1 MKRGNINKSI
11 KSDNSGLSIVEV
23 LVAVAILA
31 IVFVPL
37 LKTFTQAST
46 INSKAQKLQNVT
58 SLAEGV
64 MEDVKG
70 KSIQDLHDL
79 AVEDSRVSFSPL
91 DEDRKLTKGNL
102 KKVPPYVVTYENIT
116 ATQGITYDA
125 VVTISTDKYGN
136 TVRSDARKYNKEH
149 GTDDI
154 GDVSDA
160 NIRELPQ
167 INKVDSNRNAVLSWE
182 INKYDN
188 KALEKLVAE
197 NLAAKN
203 SVSDSDIATL
213 KNSYKTTYKTTAE
226 KYINIEI
233 KDDRET
239 SSTKVSCEVEYKTGD
254 ATGKSLKYL
263 VYTGYFVEPL
273 ASEPAGPNIYLFY
286 TLSENVKE
294 GASNIADPIKKEHIK
309 IEDKTTGKRHNIY
322 FIMQDGVNTLGT
334 LNGSKVSLEVSG
346 SGYESSISYNETS
359 IITDASSLLS
369 GASTADESDDVY
381 FFSNLKDKN
390 GNNGELFNSKSKDRI
405 YYVTVEIK
413 EHGKTEV
420 LGTYT
425 STMQTGEEAE

>member
-1 MKRGNINKSI
+1 MERSSDNKSI
-11 KSDNSGLSIVEV
+11 INDNSGLSIVEV

-46 INSKAQKLQNVT
+46 INGRAQKLQNVT

-70 KSIQDLHDL
+70 KSIQELHDL
-79 AVEDSRVSFSPL
+79 AVDDPKVSFLPL
-91 DEDRKLTKGNL
+91 DEDGTLTKGNL
-102 KKVPPYVVTYENIT
+102 KNVPPYTVTYENVT

-125 VVTISTDKYGN
+125 VVTISTDNYKS
-136 TVRSDARKYNKEH
+136 TDRSDARKANKLSH
-149 GTDDI
+149 NDDI

-188 KALEKLVAE
+188 KALE
-197 NLAAKN
+197 NLAAEN

-213 KNSYKTTYKTTAE
+213 KNSYKTTAE

-233 KDDRET
+233 KDDIET
-239 SSTKVSCEVEYKTGD
+239 SSTKVSCEVEYKTGN
-254 ATGKSLKYL
+254 AAEKSLKYL
-263 VYTGYFVEPL
+263 VYTGYFPEPGIG
-273 ASEPAGPNIYLFY
+273 EPSGPDIYLFY
-286 TLSENVKE
+286 TLSEKVKD

-309 IEDKTTGKRHNIY
+309 IEDKTTGKRHNVY
-322 FIMQDGVNTLGT
+322 FIMQDGVNELKTT
-334 LNGSKVSLEVSG
+334 NGSKVSLEVSG

>member
-1 MKRGNINKSI
+1 MERSSDNKSI
-11 KSDNSGLSIVEV
+11 INDNSGLSIVEV

-46 INSKAQKLQNVT
+46 INARAQKLQNVT

-70 KSIQDLHDL
+70 KSIQELHDL
-79 AVEDSRVSFSPL
+79 AVERADVSFLPL
-91 DEDRKLTKGNL
+91 DEDGTLTKGNL
-102 KKVPPYVVTYENIT
+102 NNVPPYTVTYENVT

-125 VVTISTDKYGN
+125 VVTISTDNYKS
-136 TVRSDARKYNKEH
+136 TDRSDARKANKLSH
-149 GTDDI
+149 NDDI

-167 INKVDSNRNAVLSWE
+167 INKVDSNKNAVLSWE
-182 INKYDN
+182 LNKYDN
-188 KALEKLVAE
+188 KAIE
-197 NLAAKN
+197 NLAAEN
-203 SVSDSDIATL
+203 SVTDSDIATL
-213 KNSYKTTYKTTAE
+213 KESYKKTAE

-233 KDDRET
+233 KEDTDT
-239 SSTKVSCEVEYKTGD
+239 SSTKVSCEVEYKTGNVKD
-254 ATGKSLKYL
+254 EEESDKSLKYL

-286 TLSENVKE
+286 TLSENVKD
-294 GASNIADPIKKEHIK
+294 GASNIADPIKKENIK
-309 IEDKTTGKRHNIY
+309 IEDKTTGKRHNVY
-322 FIMQDGVNTLGT
+322 FIVQDGINKLSTY
-334 LNGSKVSLEVSG
+334 NGSEVTINVSG
-346 SGYESSISYNETS
+346 SGYSETISYNKTS
-359 IITDASSLLS
+359 IIPDAITLLA
-369 GASTADESDDVY
+369 GASTPDDESDDVY

-390 GNNGELFNSKSKDRI
+390 GNSGELFNSKSKDRI

-413 EHGKTEV
+413 EHGKPEV

-425 STMQTGEEAE
+425 STMQTGAEAE

>member
-1 MKRGNINKSI
+1 MERSSDNKSI
-11 KSDNSGLSIVEV
+11 INDNSGLSIVEV

-46 INSKAQKLQNVT
+46 INARAQKLQNVT

-70 KSIQDLHDL
+70 KSIQELHDL
-79 AVEDSRVSFSPL
+79 AVERADVSFLPL
-91 DEDRKLTKGNL
+91 DKDGTLTKGNL
-102 KKVPPYVVTYENIT
+102 NNVPPYTVTYENVT

-125 VVTISTDKYGN
+125 VVTIATDNYKSTARSTERKDNKKDGN
-136 TVRSDARKYNKEH
+136 E
-149 GTDDI
+149 DI

-188 KALEKLVAE
+188 KALENLVAE
-197 NLAAKN
+197 N

-213 KNSYKTTYKTTAE
+213 KNSYKTTAE

-233 KDDRET
+233 KDDIET

-263 VYTGYFVEPL
+263 VYTGYFVEPVD
-273 ASEPAGPNIYLFY
+273 SGVSGPDIYLFY
-286 TLSENVKE
+286 TLTENVKD
-294 GASNIADPIKKEHIK
+294 GASNIADPIKKENIK
-309 IEDKTTGKRHNIY
+309 IEDKTTGKRHNVY
-322 FIMQDGVNTLGT
+322 FIMQDGVDKLSTT
-334 LNGSKVSLEVSG
+334 NGSEVTLDISG
-346 SGYESSISYNETS
+346 SGYSESIYYDKTS
-359 IITDASSLLS
+359 IFTDAITYLA
-369 GASTADESDDVY
+369 GGSTPDDESDDVY

-390 GNNGELFNSKSKDRI
+390 GNSGELFNSKSKDRI

-413 EHGKTEV
+413 EHGKPEV

-425 STMQTGEEAE
+425 STMQTGAEAE

>member
-1 MKRGNINKSI
+1 MERSSDNKSI
-11 KSDNSGLSIVEV
+11 INDNSGLSIVEV

-46 INSKAQKLQNVT
+46 INGRAQKLQNVT

-70 KSIQDLHDL
+70 KSIQELHDL
-79 AVEDSRVSFSPL
+79 AVERAEVSFLPL
-91 DEDRKLTKGNL
+91 DKDGTLTKGNL
-102 KKVPPYVVTYENIT
+102 KNVPPYTVTYENVT

-125 VVTISTDKYGN
+125 VVTIATENYKNKDKD
-136 TVRSDARKYNKEH
+136 V
-149 GTDDI
+149 DDI

-167 INKVDSNRNAVLSWE
+167 INKVDSNKNAVLSWE
-182 INKYDN
+182 LNKYDN
-188 KALEKLVAE
+188 KALE
-197 NLAAKN
+197 NLAAEN
-203 SVSDSDIATL
+203 SVSGSDIATL
-213 KNSYKTTYKTTAE
+213 KESYKKTAE

-233 KDDRET
+233 KGDTDT
-239 SSTKVSCEVEYKTGD
+239 SSTKVSCEVEYKTGNVKD
-254 ATGKSLKYL
+254 EEESDKSLKYL

-286 TLSENVKE
+286 TLSENVKD
-294 GASNIADPIKKEHIK
+294 GASNIADPIKKENIK
-309 IEDKTTGKRHNIY
+309 IEDKTTGKRHNVY
-322 FIMQDGVNTLGT
+322 FIMQDGVDKLSTT
-334 LNGSKVSLEVSG
+334 NGSEVTLDISG
-346 SGYESSISYNETS
+346 SGYSESIYYDKTS
-359 IITDASSLLS
+359 IFTDAITYLA
-369 GASTADESDDVY
+369 GASTPDDESDDVY

-390 GNNGELFNSKSKDRI
+390 GNSGELFNSKSKDRI

-413 EHGKTEV
+413 EHGKPEV

-425 STMQTGEEAE
+425 STMQTGAEAE

>member
-1 MKRGNINKSI
+1 MERSSDNKSI
-11 KSDNSGLSIVEV
+11 INDNSGLSIVEV

-46 INSKAQKLQNVT
+46 INARAQKLQNVT

-70 KSIQDLHDL
+70 KSIQELHDL
-79 AVEDSRVSFSPL
+79 AVERADVSFLPL
-91 DEDRKLTKGNL
+91 DKDGTLKKGNL
-102 KKVPPYVVTYENIT
+102 NNVPPYTVTYENVT

-125 VVTISTDKYGN
+125 VVTIATENYK
-136 TVRSDARKYNKEH
+136 NKTK
-149 GTDDI
+149 GADDI

-182 INKYDN
+182 LNKYDN
-188 KALEKLVAE
+188 KALE
-197 NLAAKN
+197 NLAVENFAPKN
-203 SVSDSDIATL
+203 SVTDPDIATL
-213 KNSYKTTYKTTAE
+213 KESYKDTAE

-233 KDDRET
+233 KEDTDT
-239 SSTKVSCEVEYKTGD
+239 SSTKVSCEVEYKTGKNASD
-254 ATGKSLKYL
+254 KSLKYL

-286 TLSENVKE
+286 TLSENVKD
-294 GASNIADPIKKEHIK
+294 GASNIADPIKKENIK
-309 IEDKTTGKRHNIY
+309 IEDKTTGKKHNVY
-322 FIMQDGVNTLGT
+322 FIMQDGVDKLSTT
-334 LNGSKVSLEVSG
+334 NGSEVTLDISG
-346 SGYESSISYNETS
+346 SGYSESIYYDKTS
-359 IITDASSLLS
+359 IFTDAITYLA
-369 GASTADESDDVY
+369 GASTPDDESDDVY

-390 GNNGELFNSKSKDRI
+390 GNSGELFNSKSKDRI

-413 EHGKTEV
+413 EHGKPEV

-425 STMQTGEEAE
+425 STMQTGAEAE

>member
-1 MKRGNINKSI
+1 MESNCDKKSI
-11 KSDNSGLSIVEV
+11 INDNSGLSIVEV

-37 LKTFTQAST
+37 PKTFTQAST

-70 KSIQDLHDL
+70 KSIQELHDL
-79 AVEDSRVSFSPL
+79 AVEREDVSFLPL
-91 DEDRKLTKGNL
+91 DEDGTLTKGNL
-102 KKVPPYVVTYENIT
+102 NNVPPYTVTYENVT

-125 VVTISTDKYGN
+125 VVTIATENYKSTD
-136 TVRSDARKYNKEH
+136 RSDARKANKLSH
-149 GTDDI
+149 NDDI

-167 INKVDSNRNAVLSWE
+167 INKVDSNKNAVLSWE
-182 INKYDN
+182 LNKYDN
-188 KALEKLVAE
+188 KALE
-197 NLAAKN
+197 NLAAEN
-203 SVSDSDIATL
+203 SVSGSDIATL
-213 KNSYKTTYKTTAE
+213 KDSYKDTAE

-233 KDDRET
+233 KEDTDT
-239 SSTKVSCEVEYKTGD
+239 SSTKVSCEVEYKTGKNASD
-254 ATGKSLKYL
+254 KSLKYL

-286 TLSENVKE
+286 TLSENVKD
-294 GASNIADPIKKEHIK
+294 GASNIADPIKKENIK
-309 IEDKTTGKRHNIY
+309 IEDKTTGKKHNVY
-322 FIMQDGVNTLGT
+322 FIVQDGINELSTI
-334 LNGSKVSLEVSG
+334 NGSEVTINVSG
-346 SGYESSISYNETS
+346 SGYSETISYNKTS
-359 IITDASSLLS
+359 IIPDAITLLA
-369 GASTADESDDVY
+369 GASTPDDESDDVY

-390 GNNGELFNSKSKDRI
+390 GNSGELFTSKSKDRI

-413 EHGKTEV
+413 EHGKPEV

-425 STMQTGEEAE
+425 STMQTGAEAE

>member
-1 MKRGNINKSI
+1 MERSSDNKSI
-11 KSDNSGLSIVEV
+11 INDNSGLSIVEV

-70 KSIQDLHDL
+70 KSIQELHDL
-79 AVEDSRVSFSPL
+79 AIERADVSFLPL
-91 DEDRKLTKGNL
+91 DADGTLTKGNL
-102 KKVPPYVVTYENIT
+102 NNVPPYTVTYENVT

-125 VVTISTDKYGN
+125 VVTISTDNYKS
-136 TVRSDARKYNKEH
+136 TVRSDARKANKLSH
-149 GTDDI
+149 NDDI

-182 INKYDN
+182 LNKYDN
-188 KALEKLVAE
+188 KALE
-197 NLAAKN
+197 NLAAEN
-203 SVSDSDIATL
+203 SVTGSDIATL
-213 KNSYKTTYKTTAE
+213 KDSYKNTAE

-233 KDDRET
+233 NEDSET
-239 SSTKVSCEVEYKTGD
+239 SSTKVSCEVEYKTGKNASD
-254 ATGKSLKYL
+254 KSLKYL

-286 TLSENVKE
+286 TLSENVKD
-294 GASNIADPIKKEHIK
+294 GASNIADPIKKENIK
-309 IEDKTTGKRHNIY
+309 IEDKTTGKRHNVY
-322 FIMQDGVNTLGT
+322 FIMQDGVDKLSTT
-334 LNGSKVSLEVSG
+334 NGSEVTLDISG
-346 SGYESSISYNETS
+346 SGYSESIYYDKTS
-359 IITDASSLLS
+359 IFTDAITYLA
-369 GASTADESDDVY
+369 GASTPDDESDDVY

-390 GNNGELFNSKSKDRI
+390 GNSGELFNSKSKDRI

-413 EHGKTEV
+413 EHGKPEV

-425 STMQTGEEAE
+425 STMQTGAEAE

>member
-1 MKRGNINKSI
+1 MERSSDNKSI
-11 KSDNSGLSIVEV
+11 INDNSGLSIVEV

-46 INSKAQKLQNVT
+46 INARAQKLQNVT

-70 KSIQDLHDL
+70 KSIQELHDL
-79 AVEDSRVSFSPL
+79 AVDDPKVSFLPL
-91 DEDRKLTKGNL
+91 DKDGTLTKGNL
-102 KKVPPYVVTYENIT
+102 NNVPPYTVTYENVT

-125 VVTISTDKYGN
+125 VVTIATENYK
-136 TVRSDARKYNKEH
+136 NKTK
-149 GTDDI
+149 GADDI

-182 INKYDN
+182 LNKYDN
-188 KALEKLVAE
+188 KALE
-197 NLAAKN
+197 NLAVENFAPKN
-203 SVSDSDIATL
+203 SVTDPDIAKL
-213 KNSYKTTYKTTAE
+213 KESYKKTAE

-233 KDDRET
+233 KEDSET
-239 SSTKVSCEVEYKTGD
+239 SCTKVSCEVEYKTGT
-254 ATGKSLKYL
+254 ASGKSLKYL

-286 TLSENVKE
+286 TLSENVKD
-294 GASNIADPIKKEHIK
+294 GASNIADPIKKENIK
-309 IEDKTTGKRHNIY
+309 IEDKTTGKRHNVY
-322 FIMQDGVNTLGT
+322 FIMQDGVDKLSTT
-334 LNGSKVSLEVSG
+334 NGSEVTLDISG
-346 SGYESSISYNETS
+346 SGYSESIYYDKTS
-359 IITDASSLLS
+359 IFTDAITYLA
-369 GASTADESDDVY
+369 GASTPDDESDDVY

-390 GNNGELFNSKSKDRI
+390 GNSGELFNSKSKDRI

-413 EHGKTEV
+413 EHGKPEV

-425 STMQTGEEAE
+425 STMQTGAEAE

>member
-1 MKRGNINKSI
+1 MERSSDNKSI
-11 KSDNSGLSIVEV
+11 INDNSGLSIVEV

-46 INSKAQKLQNVT
+46 INGRAQKLQNVT

-70 KSIQDLHDL
+70 KSIQELHDL
-79 AVEDSRVSFSPL
+79 AVERADVSFLPL
-91 DEDRKLTKGNL
+91 DKDGTLTKGNL
-102 KKVPPYVVTYENIT
+102 NNVPPYTVTYENVT

-125 VVTISTDKYGN
+125 VVTISTDNYKS
-136 TVRSDARKYNKEH
+136 TDRSDARKANKLSH
-149 GTDDI
+149 NDDI

-182 INKYDN
+182 LNKYDN
-188 KALEKLVAE
+188 KALE
-197 NLAAKN
+197 NLAAEN
-203 SVSDSDIATL
+203 SESDSDAADL
-213 KNSYKTTYKTTAE
+213 KNLYKATAE
-226 KYINIEI
+226 KHINIKI
-233 KDDRET
+233 KDDIDT
-239 SSTKVSCEVEYKTGD
+239 SSTKVSCEVEYKTGKNASD
-254 ATGKSLKYL
+254 KSLKYL

-286 TLSENVKE
+286 TLSENVKD
-294 GASNIADPIKKEHIK
+294 GVSNIADPIKKENIK
-309 IEDKTTGKRHNIY
+309 IEDKTTGKRHNVY
-322 FIMQDGVNTLGT
+322 FIMQDGINELSTI
-334 LNGSKVSLEVSG
+334 NGSEVTINVSG
-346 SGYESSISYNETS
+346 SGYSETITYNKTS
-359 IITDASSLLS
+359 IIPDAITLLA
-369 GASTADESDDVY
+369 GASTPDDESDDVY

-390 GNNGELFNSKSKDRI
+390 GNSGELFHSKSKDRI

-413 EHGKTEV
+413 EHGKPEV

-425 STMQTGEEAE
+425 STMQTGAEAE

>member
-1 MKRGNINKSI
+1 MERSSDNKSI
-11 KSDNSGLSIVEV
+11 KNDNSGLSIVEV

-70 KSIQDLHDL
+70 KSIQELHDL
-79 AVEDSRVSFSPL
+79 AVEREDVSFLPL
-91 DEDRKLTKGNL
+91 DKDGTLRKGNL
-102 KKVPPYVVTYENIT
+102 NNVPPYTVTYENVT

-125 VVTISTDKYGN
+125 VVTISTDNYKSTDRRDGRKAGN
-136 TVRSDARKYNKEH
+136 
-149 GTDDI
+149 DI

-167 INKVDSNRNAVLSWE
+167 INKVDSNKNAVLSWE
-182 INKYDN
+182 LNKYDN
-188 KALEKLVAE
+188 KAIE
-197 NLAAKN
+197 NLAAENFAPKN
-203 SVSDSDIATL
+203 SVTDPDIAKL
-213 KNSYKTTYKTTAE
+213 KESYKKTAE

-233 KDDRET
+233 NEDSDT
-239 SSTKVSCEVEYKTGD
+239 SSTKVSCEVEYKTGKNASD
-254 ATGKSLKYL
+254 KSLKYL

-286 TLSENVKE
+286 TLSENVKD
-294 GASNIADPIKKEHIK
+294 GASNIADPIKKENIK
-309 IEDKTTGKRHNIY
+309 IEDKTTGKRHNVY
-322 FIMQDGVNTLGT
+322 FIMQDGVDKLSTT
-334 LNGSKVSLEVSG
+334 NGSEVTLDISG
-346 SGYESSISYNETS
+346 SGYSESIYYDKTS
-359 IITDASSLLS
+359 IFTDAITYLA
-369 GASTADESDDVY
+369 GASTTDDESDDVY

-390 GNNGELFNSKSKDRI
+390 GNSGELFTSKSKDRI

-413 EHGKTEV
+413 EHGKSEV

-425 STMQTGEEAE
+425 STMQTGAEAE

>member
-1 MKRGNINKSI
+1 MERSSDNKSI
-11 KSDNSGLSIVEV
+11 INDNSGLSIVEV

-46 INSKAQKLQNVT
+46 INARAQKLQNVT

-70 KSIQDLHDL
+70 KSIQELHDL
-79 AVEDSRVSFSPL
+79 AVERADVSFLPL
-91 DEDRKLTKGNL
+91 DKDGTLTKGNL
-102 KKVPPYVVTYENIT
+102 NNVPPYTVTYENVT

-125 VVTISTDKYGN
+125 VVTIATENYK
-136 TVRSDARKYNKEH
+136 NKTK
-149 GTDDI
+149 GADDI

-167 INKVDSNRNAVLSWE
+167 INKVDSNKNAVLSWE
-182 INKYDN
+182 LNKYDN
-188 KALEKLVAE
+188 KALE
-197 NLAAKN
+197 NLAAEN
-203 SVSDSDIATL
+203 SVSGSDIATL
-213 KNSYKTTYKTTAE
+213 KDSYKDTAE

-233 KDDRET
+233 KEDTDT
-239 SSTKVSCEVEYKTGD
+239 SSTKVSCEVEYKTGKNASD
-254 ATGKSLKYL
+254 KSLKYL

-286 TLSENVKE
+286 TLSENVKD
-294 GASNIADPIKKEHIK
+294 GASNIADPIKKENIK
-309 IEDKTTGKRHNIY
+309 IEDKTTGKRHNVY
-322 FIMQDGVNTLGT
+322 FIMQDGVDKLSTT
-334 LNGSKVSLEVSG
+334 NGSEVTLDISG
-346 SGYESSISYNETS
+346 SGYSESIYYDKTS
-359 IITDASSLLS
+359 IFTDAITYLA
-369 GASTADESDDVY
+369 GASTPDDESDDVY

-390 GNNGELFNSKSKDRI
+390 GNSGELFNSKSKDRI

-413 EHGKTEV
+413 EHGKPEV

-425 STMQTGEEAE
+425 STMQTGAEAE

>member
-1 MKRGNINKSI
+1 MERSSDNKSI
-11 KSDNSGLSIVEV
+11 INDNSGLSIVEV

-46 INSKAQKLQNVT
+46 INARAQKLQNVT

-70 KSIQDLHDL
+70 KSIQELHDL
-79 AVEDSRVSFSPL
+79 AIERADVSFLPL
-91 DEDRKLTKGNL
+91 DADGTLTKGNL
-102 KKVPPYVVTYENIT
+102 NNVPPYTVTYENVT

-125 VVTISTDKYGN
+125 VVTIATENYK
-136 TVRSDARKYNKEH
+136 NKTK
-149 GTDDI
+149 GADDI

-182 INKYDN
+182 LNKYDN
-188 KALEKLVAE
+188 KALE
-197 NLAAKN
+197 NLAAEN
-203 SVSDSDIATL
+203 SVTGSDIATL
-213 KNSYKTTYKTTAE
+213 KDSYKNTAE

-233 KDDRET
+233 NEDSET
-239 SSTKVSCEVEYKTGD
+239 SSTKVSCEVEYKTGKNASD
-254 ATGKSLKYL
+254 KSLKYL

-286 TLSENVKE
+286 TLSENVKD
-294 GASNIADPIKKEHIK
+294 GASNIADPIKKENIK
-309 IEDKTTGKRHNIY
+309 IEDKTTGKRHNVY
-322 FIMQDGVNTLGT
+322 FIMQDGVDKLSTT
-334 LNGSKVSLEVSG
+334 NGSEVTLDISG
-346 SGYESSISYNETS
+346 SGYSESIYYDKTS
-359 IITDASSLLS
+359 IFTDAITYLA
-369 GASTADESDDVY
+369 GASTPDDESDDVY

-390 GNNGELFNSKSKDRI
+390 GNSGELFNSKSKDRI

-413 EHGKTEV
+413 EHGKPEV

-425 STMQTGEEAE
+425 STMQTGAEAE

>member
-1 MKRGNINKSI
+1 MERSSDNKSI
-11 KSDNSGLSIVEV
+11 INDNSGLSIVEV

-46 INSKAQKLQNVT
+46 INARAQKLQNVT

-70 KSIQDLHDL
+70 KSIQELHDL
-79 AVEDSRVSFSPL
+79 AVERADVSFLPL
-91 DEDRKLTKGNL
+91 DKDGTLKKGNL
-102 KKVPPYVVTYENIT
+102 NNVPPYTVTYENVT

-125 VVTISTDKYGN
+125 VVTIATENYK
-136 TVRSDARKYNKEH
+136 NKTK
-149 GTDDI
+149 GADDI

-182 INKYDN
+182 LNKYDN
-188 KALEKLVAE
+188 KALE
-197 NLAAKN
+197 NLAAEN
-203 SVSDSDIATL
+203 SVTGSDIATL
-213 KNSYKTTYKTTAE
+213 KDSYKNTAE

-233 KDDRET
+233 KEDTDT
-239 SSTKVSCEVEYKTGD
+239 SSTKVSCEVEYKTGKNASD
-254 ATGKSLKYL
+254 KSLKYL

-286 TLSENVKE
+286 TLSENVKD
-294 GASNIADPIKKEHIK
+294 GASNIADPIKKENIK
-309 IEDKTTGKRHNIY
+309 IEDKTTGKRHNVY
-322 FIMQDGVNTLGT
+322 FIMQDGVDKLSTT
-334 LNGSKVSLEVSG
+334 NGSEVTLDISG
-346 SGYESSISYNETS
+346 SGYSESIYYDKTS
-359 IITDASSLLS
+359 IFTDAITYLA
-369 GASTADESDDVY
+369 GGSTTDDESDDVY

-390 GNNGELFNSKSKDRI
+390 GNSGELFNSKSKDRI

-413 EHGKTEV
+413 EHGKPEV

-425 STMQTGEEAE
+425 STMQTGAEAE

>member
-1 MKRGNINKSI
+1 MERSSDNKSI
-11 KSDNSGLSIVEV
+11 INDNSGLSIVEV

-46 INSKAQKLQNVT
+46 INARAQKLQNVT

-70 KSIQDLHDL
+70 KSIQELHDL
-79 AVEDSRVSFSPL
+79 AVERADVSFLPL
-91 DEDRKLTKGNL
+91 DKDGTLTKGNL
-102 KKVPPYVVTYENIT
+102 NNVPPYTVTYENVT

-125 VVTISTDKYGN
+125 VVTISTDNYKS
-136 TVRSDARKYNKEH
+136 TDRSDARKANKLSH
-149 GTDDI
+149 NDDI

-182 INKYDN
+182 LNKYDN
-188 KALEKLVAE
+188 KALE
-197 NLAAKN
+197 NLAAEN
-203 SVSDSDIATL
+203 SVSGSDIATL
-213 KNSYKTTYKTTAE
+213 KDSYKDTAE

-233 KDDRET
+233 KEDTDT
-239 SSTKVSCEVEYKTGD
+239 SSTKVSCEVEYKTGKNASD
-254 ATGKSLKYL
+254 KSLKYL

-286 TLSENVKE
+286 TLSENVKD
-294 GASNIADPIKKEHIK
+294 GASNIADPIKKENIK
-309 IEDKTTGKRHNIY
+309 IEDKTTGKRHNVY
-322 FIMQDGVNTLGT
+322 FIVQDGINKLSTY
-334 LNGSKVSLEVSG
+334 NGSEVTINVSG
-346 SGYESSISYNETS
+346 SGYSETISYNKTS
-359 IITDASSLLS
+359 IIPDAITLLA
-369 GASTADESDDVY
+369 GASTPDDESDDVY
-381 FFSNLKDKN
+381 FFTNLKDKK
-390 GNNGELFNSKSKDRI
+390 LFTSKSKDRI

-413 EHGKTEV
+413 EHGKPEV

-425 STMQTGEEAE
+425 STMQTGAEAE

>member
-1 MKRGNINKSI
+1 MERSSDNKSI
-11 KSDNSGLSIVEV
+11 INDNSGLSIVEV

-70 KSIQDLHDL
+70 KSIQELHDL
-79 AVEDSRVSFSPL
+79 AVERADVSFLPL
-91 DEDRKLTKGNL
+91 DKDGTLKKGNL
-102 KKVPPYVVTYENIT
+102 NNVPPYTVTYENVT

-125 VVTISTDKYGN
+125 VVTIATENYK
-136 TVRSDARKYNKEH
+136 NKTK
-149 GTDDI
+149 GADDI

-182 INKYDN
+182 LNKYDN
-188 KALEKLVAE
+188 KALE
-197 NLAAKN
+197 NLAAEN
-203 SVSDSDIATL
+203 SVTGSDIATL
-213 KNSYKTTYKTTAE
+213 KDSYKNTAE

-233 KDDRET
+233 NEDSET
-239 SSTKVSCEVEYKTGD
+239 SSTKVSCEVEYKTGKNASD
-254 ATGKSLKYL
+254 KSLKYL

-286 TLSENVKE
+286 TLSENVKD
-294 GASNIADPIKKEHIK
+294 GASNIADPIKKENIK
-309 IEDKTTGKRHNIY
+309 IEDKTTGKRHNVY
-322 FIMQDGVNTLGT
+322 FIMQDGVDKLSTT
-334 LNGSKVSLEVSG
+334 NGSEVTLDISG
-346 SGYESSISYNETS
+346 SGYSESIYYDKTS
-359 IITDASSLLS
+359 IFTDAITYLA
-369 GASTADESDDVY
+369 GASTPDDESDDVY

-390 GNNGELFNSKSKDRI
+390 GNSGELFNSKSKDRI

-413 EHGKTEV
+413 EHGKPEV

-425 STMQTGEEAE
+425 STMQTGAEAE

>member
-1 MKRGNINKSI
+1 MERSSDNKSI
-11 KSDNSGLSIVEV
+11 INDNSGLSIVEV

-70 KSIQDLHDL
+70 KSIQELHDL
-79 AVEDSRVSFSPL
+79 AVERADVSFLPL
-91 DEDRKLTKGNL
+91 DKDGTLKKGNL
-102 KKVPPYVVTYENIT
+102 NNVPPYTVTYENVT

-125 VVTISTDKYGN
+125 VVTIATENYK
-136 TVRSDARKYNKEH
+136 NKTK
-149 GTDDI
+149 GADDI

-182 INKYDN
+182 LNKYDN
-188 KALEKLVAE
+188 KALE
-197 NLAAKN
+197 NLAVENFAPKN
-203 SVSDSDIATL
+203 SVTDPDIATL
-213 KNSYKTTYKTTAE
+213 KESYKDTAE

-233 KDDRET
+233 KEDTDT
-239 SSTKVSCEVEYKTGD
+239 SSTKVSCEVEYKTGKNASD
-254 ATGKSLKYL
+254 KSLKYL

-273 ASEPAGPNIYLFY
+273 ASEPAGPDIYLFY
-286 TLSENVKE
+286 TLSENVKD
-294 GASNIADPIKKEHIK
+294 GASNIADPIKKENIK
-309 IEDKTTGKRHNIY
+309 IEDKTTGKKHNVY
-322 FIMQDGVNTLGT
+322 FIVQDGINELSTI
-334 LNGSKVSLEVSG
+334 NGSEVTINVSG
-346 SGYESSISYNETS
+346 SGYSETISYNKTS
-359 IITDASSLLS
+359 IIPDAITLLA
-369 GASTADESDDVY
+369 GASTPDDESDDVY

-390 GNNGELFNSKSKDRI
+390 GNSGELFTSKSKDRI

-413 EHGKTEV
+413 EHGKPEV

-425 STMQTGEEAE
+425 STMQTGAEAE

>member
-1 MKRGNINKSI
+1 MERSSDNKSI
-11 KSDNSGLSIVEV
+11 INDNSGLSIVEV

-70 KSIQDLHDL
+70 KSIQELHDL
-79 AVEDSRVSFSPL
+79 AIERADVSFLPL
-91 DEDRKLTKGNL
+91 DADGTLTKGNL
-102 KKVPPYVVTYENIT
+102 NNVPPYTVTYENVT

-125 VVTISTDKYGN
+125 VVTIATENYK
-136 TVRSDARKYNKEH
+136 NKTK
-149 GTDDI
+149 GADDI

-182 INKYDN
+182 LNKYDN
-188 KALEKLVAE
+188 KALE
-197 NLAAKN
+197 NLAVENFAPKN
-203 SVSDSDIATL
+203 SVTDPDIAKL
-213 KNSYKTTYKTTAE
+213 KESYKKTAE

-233 KDDRET
+233 KEDSET
-239 SSTKVSCEVEYKTGD
+239 SSTKVSCEVEYKTGKNASD
-254 ATGKSLKYL
+254 KSLKYL

-286 TLSENVKE
+286 TLSENVKD
-294 GASNIADPIKKEHIK
+294 GASNIADPIKKENIK
-309 IEDKTTGKRHNIY
+309 IEDKTTGKKHNVY
-322 FIMQDGVNTLGT
+322 FIVQDGINELSTI
-334 LNGSKVSLEVSG
+334 NGSEVTINVSG
-346 SGYESSISYNETS
+346 SGYSETISYNKTS
-359 IITDASSLLS
+359 IIPDAITLLA
-369 GASTADESDDVY
+369 GASTPDDESDDVY

-390 GNNGELFNSKSKDRI
+390 GNSGELFTSKSKDRI

-413 EHGKTEV
+413 EHGKPEV

-425 STMQTGEEAE
+425 STMQTGAEAE

>member
-1 MKRGNINKSI
+1 MESNSNK
-11 KSDNSGLSIVEV
+11 KSFIDDNLGVSIVEV

-46 INSKAQKLQNVT
+46 INARAQKLQNVT

-70 KSIQDLHDL
+70 KSIQELHDL
-79 AVEDSRVSFSPL
+79 AVDDPKVSFLPL
-91 DEDRKLTKGNL
+91 DKDGTLKKGNL
-102 KKVPPYVVTYENIT
+102 NNVPPYTVTYENVT

-125 VVTISTDKYGN
+125 VVTIATENYK
-136 TVRSDARKYNKEH
+136 NKTK
-149 GTDDI
+149 GADDI

-182 INKYDN
+182 LNKYDN
-188 KALEKLVAE
+188 KALE
-197 NLAAKN
+197 NLAVENFAPKN
-203 SVSDSDIATL
+203 SVTDPDIAKL
-213 KNSYKTTYKTTAE
+213 KESYKKTAE

-233 KDDRET
+233 KEDSET
-239 SSTKVSCEVEYKTGD
+239 SCTKVSCEVEYKTGT
-254 ATGKSLKYL
+254 ASGKSLKYL

-286 TLSENVKE
+286 TLSENVKD
-294 GASNIADPIKKEHIK
+294 GASNIADPIKKENIK
-309 IEDKTTGKRHNIY
+309 IEDKTTGKRHNVY
-322 FIMQDGVNTLGT
+322 FIMQDGVDKLSTT
-334 LNGSKVSLEVSG
+334 NGSEVTLDISG
-346 SGYESSISYNETS
+346 SGYSESIYYDKTS
-359 IITDASSLLS
+359 IFTDAITYLA
-369 GASTADESDDVY
+369 GGSTTDDESDDVY

-390 GNNGELFNSKSKDRI
+390 GNSGELFNSKSKDRI

-413 EHGKTEV
+413 EHGKPEV

-425 STMQTGEEAE
+425 STMQTGAEAE

>member
-1 MKRGNINKSI
+1 MERSSDNKSI
-11 KSDNSGLSIVEV
+11 INDNSGLSIVEV

-46 INSKAQKLQNVT
+46 INARAQKLQNVT

-70 KSIQDLHDL
+70 KSIQELHDL
-79 AVEDSRVSFSPL
+79 AIERADVSFLPL
-91 DEDRKLTKGNL
+91 DADGTLTKGNL
-102 KKVPPYVVTYENIT
+102 NNVPPYTVTYENVT

-125 VVTISTDKYGN
+125 VVTISTDNYKS
-136 TVRSDARKYNKEH
+136 TVRSDARKANKLSH
-149 GTDDI
+149 NDDI

-182 INKYDN
+182 LNKYDN
-188 KALEKLVAE
+188 KALE
-197 NLAAKN
+197 NLAAEN
-203 SVSDSDIATL
+203 SVTGSDIATL
-213 KNSYKTTYKTTAE
+213 KDSYKNTAE

-233 KDDRET
+233 NEDSET
-239 SSTKVSCEVEYKTGD
+239 SSTKVSCEVEYKTGKNASD
-254 ATGKSLKYL
+254 KSLKYL

-286 TLSENVKE
+286 TLSENVKD
-294 GASNIADPIKKEHIK
+294 GASNIADPIKKENIK
-309 IEDKTTGKRHNIY
+309 IEDKTTGKRHNVY
-322 FIMQDGVNTLGT
+322 FIMQDGVDKLSTT
-334 LNGSKVSLEVSG
+334 NGSEVTLDISG
-346 SGYESSISYNETS
+346 SGYSESIYYDKTS
-359 IITDASSLLS
+359 IFTDAITYLA
-369 GASTADESDDVY
+369 GASTPDDESDDVY

-390 GNNGELFNSKSKDRI
+390 GNSGELFNSKSKDRI

-413 EHGKTEV
+413 EHGKPEV

-425 STMQTGEEAE
+425 STMQTGAEAE

>member
-1 MKRGNINKSI
+1 MERSSDNKSI
-11 KSDNSGLSIVEV
+11 INDNSGLSIVEV

-70 KSIQDLHDL
+70 KSIQELHDL
-79 AVEDSRVSFSPL
+79 AVERADVSFLPL
-91 DEDRKLTKGNL
+91 DKDGTLKKGNL
-102 KKVPPYVVTYENIT
+102 NNVPPYTVTYENVT

-125 VVTISTDKYGN
+125 VVTISTDNYKS
-136 TVRSDARKYNKEH
+136 TVRSDARKANKLSH
-149 GTDDI
+149 NDDI

-182 INKYDN
+182 LNKYDN
-188 KALEKLVAE
+188 KALE
-197 NLAAKN
+197 NLAAEN
-203 SVSDSDIATL
+203 SVTGSDIATL
-213 KNSYKTTYKTTAE
+213 KDSYKNTAE

-233 KDDRET
+233 NEDSET
-239 SSTKVSCEVEYKTGD
+239 SSTKVSCEVEYKTGKNASD
-254 ATGKSLKYL
+254 KSLKYL

-286 TLSENVKE
+286 TLSENVKD
-294 GASNIADPIKKEHIK
+294 GASNIADPIKKENIK
-309 IEDKTTGKRHNIY
+309 IEDKTTGKRHNVY
-322 FIMQDGVNTLGT
+322 FIMQDGVDKLSTT
-334 LNGSKVSLEVSG
+334 NGSEVTLDISG
-346 SGYESSISYNETS
+346 SGYSESIYYDKTS
-359 IITDASSLLS
+359 IFTDAITYLA
-369 GASTADESDDVY
+369 GGSTTDDESDDVY

-390 GNNGELFNSKSKDRI
+390 GNSGELFNSKSKDRI

-413 EHGKTEV
+413 EHGKPEV

-425 STMQTGEEAE
+425 STMQTGAEAE

>member
-1 MKRGNINKSI
+1 MERSSDNKSI
-11 KSDNSGLSIVEV
+11 KNDNLGLSIVEV

-46 INSKAQKLQNVT
+46 INARAQKLQNVT

-70 KSIQDLHDL
+70 KSIQELHDL
-79 AVEDSRVSFSPL
+79 AVDDPKVSFLPL
-91 DEDRKLTKGNL
+91 DKDGTLTKGNL
-102 KKVPPYVVTYENIT
+102 NNVPPYTVTYENVT

-125 VVTISTDKYGN
+125 VVTISTDNYKS
-136 TVRSDARKYNKEH
+136 TDRSDARKAGN
-149 GTDDI
+149 DI

-167 INKVDSNRNAVLSWE
+167 INKVDSNKNAVLSWE
-182 INKYDN
+182 LNKYDN
-188 KALEKLVAE
+188 KAIE
-197 NLAAKN
+197 NLAAEN
-203 SVSDSDIATL
+203 SVSGSDIATL
-213 KNSYKTTYKTTAE
+213 KDSYKDTAE

-233 KDDRET
+233 NEDSET
-239 SSTKVSCEVEYKTGD
+239 SSTKVSCEVEYKTGKNASD
-254 ATGKSLKYL
+254 KSLKYL

-286 TLSENVKE
+286 TLSENVKD
-294 GASNIADPIKKEHIK
+294 GASNIADPIKKENIK
-309 IEDKTTGKRHNIY
+309 IEDKTTGKRHNVY
-322 FIMQDGVNTLGT
+322 FIMQDGINELSTI
-334 LNGSKVSLEVSG
+334 NGSEVTINVSG
-346 SGYESSISYNETS
+346 SGYSETISYNKTS
-359 IITDASSLLS
+359 IIPDAITLLAGGSTTD
-369 GASTADESDDVY
+369 DESDDVY

-390 GNNGELFNSKSKDRI
+390 GNSGELFNSKSKDRI

-413 EHGKTEV
+413 EHGKSEV

-425 STMQTGEEAE
+425 STMQTGAEAE

>member
-1 MKRGNINKSI
+1 MKRGDINKSI

-46 INSKAQKLQNVT
+46 LNSRAQKLQNVT

-70 KSIQDLHDL
+70 KSIQELHDL
-79 AVEDSRVSFSPL
+79 AVDDSRVSFSPL
-91 DEDRKLTKGNL
+91 DEDGTLTKGNL
-102 KKVPPYVVTYENIT
+102 KNVPPYIVTYEDIT
-116 ATQGITYDA
+116 ATQGIKYDA
-125 VVTISTDKYGN
+125 VVTISTDNYKNTARSTERKDNKKDGN
-136 TVRSDARKYNKEH
+136 E
-149 GTDDI
+149 DI

-188 KALEKLVAE
+188 KALE
-197 NLAAKN
+197 NLAAEN

-213 KNSYKTTYKTTAE
+213 KNSYKATAE

-233 KDDRET
+233 KDDIET
-239 SSTKVSCEVEYKTGD
+239 SSTKVSCEVEYKTGNAAD
-254 ATGKSLKYL
+254 KSLRYL
-263 VYTGYFVEPL
+263 VYTGYFPEPGIG
-273 ASEPAGPNIYLFY
+273 EPSGPDIYLFY
-286 TLSENVKE
+286 TLSEKVKD
-294 GASNIADPIKKEHIK
+294 GAGYISEPIKKENIK
-309 IEDKTTGKRHNIY
+309 IEDKTTGKRHNVY
-322 FIMQDGVNTLGT
+322 FIVQDGINKLSTY
-334 LNGSKVSLEVSG
+334 NGSEVTINVSG
-346 SGYESSISYNETS
+346 SGYSETISYDKNS
-359 IITDASSLLS
+359 IIPSAITLLA
-369 GASTADESDDVY
+369 GASTPDDKSDDVY
-381 FFSNLKDKN
+381 FFTNLEDKK
-390 GNNGELFNSKSKDRI
+390 LFTSKSKDRI

-413 EHGKTEV
+413 EHGKSEV

-425 STMQTGEEAE
+425 STMQTGAEAE

>member
-1 MKRGNINKSI
+1 MERSSDNKSI
-11 KSDNSGLSIVEV
+11 INDNSGLSIVEV

-46 INSKAQKLQNVT
+46 INARAQKLQNVT

-70 KSIQDLHDL
+70 KSIQELHDL
-79 AVEDSRVSFSPL
+79 AIERADVSFLPL
-91 DEDRKLTKGNL
+91 DADGTLTKGNL
-102 KKVPPYVVTYENIT
+102 NNVPPYTVTYENVT

-125 VVTISTDKYGN
+125 VVTISTDNYKS
-136 TVRSDARKYNKEH
+136 TVRSDARKANKLSH
-149 GTDDI
+149 NDDI

-182 INKYDN
+182 LNKYDN
-188 KALEKLVAE
+188 KALE
-197 NLAAKN
+197 NLAAEN
-203 SVSDSDIATL
+203 SVTGSDIATL
-213 KNSYKTTYKTTAE
+213 KDSYKNTAE

-233 KDDRET
+233 NEDSET
-239 SSTKVSCEVEYKTGD
+239 SSTKVSCEVEYKTGKNASD
-254 ATGKSLKYL
+254 KSLKYL

-273 ASEPAGPNIYLFY
+273 ASEPAGPDIYLFY
-286 TLSENVKE
+286 TLSENVKD
-294 GASNIADPIKKEHIK
+294 GASNIADPIKKENIK
-309 IEDKTTGKRHNIY
+309 IEDKTTGKKHNVY
-322 FIMQDGVNTLGT
+322 FIVQDGINELSTI
-334 LNGSKVSLEVSG
+334 NGSEVTINVSG
-346 SGYESSISYNETS
+346 SGYSETISYNKTS
-359 IITDASSLLS
+359 IIPDAITLLA
-369 GASTADESDDVY
+369 GASTPDDESDDVY

-390 GNNGELFNSKSKDRI
+390 GNSGELFTSKSKDRI

-413 EHGKTEV
+413 EHGKPEV

-425 STMQTGEEAE
+425 STMQTGAEAE

>member
-1 MKRGNINKSI
+1 MERSSDNKSI
-11 KSDNSGLSIVEV
+11 INDNSGLSIVEV

-46 INSKAQKLQNVT
+46 INARAQKLQNVT

-70 KSIQDLHDL
+70 KSIQELHDL
-79 AVEDSRVSFSPL
+79 AVERADVSFLPL
-91 DEDRKLTKGNL
+91 DKDGTLKKGNL
-102 KKVPPYVVTYENIT
+102 NNVPPYTVTYENVT

-125 VVTISTDKYGN
+125 VVTIATENYK
-136 TVRSDARKYNKEH
+136 NKTK
-149 GTDDI
+149 GADDI

-182 INKYDN
+182 LNKYDN
-188 KALEKLVAE
+188 KALE
-197 NLAAKN
+197 NLAAEN
-203 SVSDSDIATL
+203 SVTGSDIATL
-213 KNSYKTTYKTTAE
+213 KDSYKNTAE

-233 KDDRET
+233 NEDSET
-239 SSTKVSCEVEYKTGD
+239 SSTKVSCEVEYKTGKNASD
-254 ATGKSLKYL
+254 KSLKYL

-286 TLSENVKE
+286 TLSENVKD
-294 GASNIADPIKKEHIK
+294 GASNIADPIKKENIK
-309 IEDKTTGKRHNIY
+309 IEDKTTGKRHNVY
-322 FIMQDGVNTLGT
+322 FIMQDGVDKLSTT
-334 LNGSKVSLEVSG
+334 NGSEVTLDISG
-346 SGYESSISYNETS
+346 SGYSESIYYDKTS
-359 IITDASSLLS
+359 IFTDAITYLA
-369 GASTADESDDVY
+369 GGSTTDDESDDVY

-390 GNNGELFNSKSKDRI
+390 GNSGELFNSKSKDRI

-413 EHGKTEV
+413 EHGKPEV

-425 STMQTGEEAE
+425 STMQTGAEAE

>member
-1 MKRGNINKSI
+1 MERSSDNKSI
-11 KSDNSGLSIVEV
+11 INDNSGLSIVEV

-46 INSKAQKLQNVT
+46 INARAQKLQNVT

-70 KSIQDLHDL
+70 KSIQELHDL
-79 AVEDSRVSFSPL
+79 AVDDPKVSFLPL
-91 DEDRKLTKGNL
+91 DKDGTLTKGNL
-102 KKVPPYVVTYENIT
+102 NNVPPYTVTYENVT

-125 VVTISTDKYGN
+125 VVTIATENYK
-136 TVRSDARKYNKEH
+136 NKTK
-149 GTDDI
+149 GADDI

-167 INKVDSNRNAVLSWE
+167 INKVDSNKNAVLSWE
-182 INKYDN
+182 LNKYDN
-188 KALEKLVAE
+188 KALE
-197 NLAAKN
+197 NLAVENFAPKN
-203 SVSDSDIATL
+203 SVTEPDIATL
-213 KNSYKTTYKTTAE
+213 KESYKDTAE

-233 KDDRET
+233 KEDTDT
-239 SSTKVSCEVEYKTGD
+239 SSTKVSCEVEYKTGKNASD
-254 ATGKSLKYL
+254 KSLKYL

-286 TLSENVKE
+286 TLSENVKD
-294 GASNIADPIKKEHIK
+294 GASNIADPIKKENIK
-309 IEDKTTGKRHNIY
+309 IEDKTTGKRHNVY
-322 FIMQDGVNTLGT
+322 FIMQDGVDKLSTT
-334 LNGSKVSLEVSG
+334 NGSEVTLDISG
-346 SGYESSISYNETS
+346 SGYSESIYYDKTS
-359 IITDASSLLS
+359 IFTDAITYLA
-369 GASTADESDDVY
+369 GGSTTDDESDDVY

-390 GNNGELFNSKSKDRI
+390 GNSGELFTSKSKDRI

-413 EHGKTEV
+413 EHGKSEV

-425 STMQTGEEAE
+425 STMQTGAEAE

>member
-1 MKRGNINKSI
+1 MERSSDNKSI
-11 KSDNSGLSIVEV
+11 INDNSGLSIVEV

-46 INSKAQKLQNVT
+46 INARAQKLQNVT

-70 KSIQDLHDL
+70 KSIQELHDL
-79 AVEDSRVSFSPL
+79 AVDDPKVSFLPL
-91 DEDRKLTKGNL
+91 DKDGTLTKGNL
-102 KKVPPYVVTYENIT
+102 NNVPPYTVTYENVT

-125 VVTISTDKYGN
+125 VVTISTDNYKS
-136 TVRSDARKYNKEH
+136 TDRSDARKANKLSH
-149 GTDDI
+149 NDDI

-182 INKYDN
+182 LNKYDN
-188 KALEKLVAE
+188 KALE
-197 NLAAKN
+197 NLAAEN
-203 SVSDSDIATL
+203 SESDSDAADL
-213 KNSYKTTYKTTAE
+213 KNLYKATAE
-226 KYINIEI
+226 KHINIEI
-233 KDDRET
+233 KDDIDT
-239 SSTKVSCEVEYKTGD
+239 SSTKVSCEVEYKTGKNASD
-254 ATGKSLKYL
+254 KSLKYL

-286 TLSENVKE
+286 TLSENVKD
-294 GASNIADPIKKEHIK
+294 GASNIADPIKKENIK
-309 IEDKTTGKRHNIY
+309 IEDKTTGKRHNVY
-322 FIMQDGVNTLGT
+322 FIVQDGINELSTI
-334 LNGSKVSLEVSG
+334 NGSEVTINVSG
-346 SGYESSISYNETS
+346 SGYSETISYNKTS
-359 IITDASSLLS
+359 IIPDAITLLAGGSTTD
-369 GASTADESDDVY
+369 DESDDVY

-390 GNNGELFNSKSKDRI
+390 GNSGELFNSKSKDRI

-413 EHGKTEV
+413 EHGKSEV

-425 STMQTGEEAE
+425 STMQTGAEAE

>member
-1 MKRGNINKSI
+1 MERSSDNKSI
-11 KSDNSGLSIVEV
+11 INDNSGLSIVEV

-70 KSIQDLHDL
+70 KSIQELHDL
-79 AVEDSRVSFSPL
+79 AVERADVSFLPL
-91 DEDRKLTKGNL
+91 DKDGTLKKGNL
-102 KKVPPYVVTYENIT
+102 NNVPPYTVTYENVT

-125 VVTISTDKYGN
+125 VVTIATENYK
-136 TVRSDARKYNKEH
+136 NKTK
-149 GTDDI
+149 GADDI

-182 INKYDN
+182 LNKYDN
-188 KALEKLVAE
+188 KALE
-197 NLAAKN
+197 NLAVENFAPKN
-203 SVSDSDIATL
+203 SVTDPDIATL
-213 KNSYKTTYKTTAE
+213 KESYKDTAD

-233 KDDRET
+233 KEDTDT
-239 SSTKVSCEVEYKTGD
+239 SSTKVSCEVEYKTGKNASD
-254 ATGKSLKYL
+254 KSLKYL

-286 TLSENVKE
+286 TLSENVKD
-294 GASNIADPIKKEHIK
+294 GASNIADPIKKENIK
-309 IEDKTTGKRHNIY
+309 IEDKTTGKRHNVY
-322 FIMQDGVNTLGT
+322 FIMQDGVDKLSTT
-334 LNGSKVSLEVSG
+334 NGSEVTLDISG
-346 SGYESSISYNETS
+346 SGYSESIYYDKTS
-359 IITDASSLLS
+359 IFTDAITYLA
-369 GASTADESDDVY
+369 GASTPDDESDDVY

-390 GNNGELFNSKSKDRI
+390 GNSGELFNSKSKDRI

-413 EHGKTEV
+413 EHGKPEV

-425 STMQTGEEAE
+425 STMQTGAEAE

>member
-1 MKRGNINKSI
+1 MERSSDNKSI
-11 KSDNSGLSIVEV
+11 INDNSGLSIVEV

-70 KSIQDLHDL
+70 KSIQELHDL
-79 AVEDSRVSFSPL
+79 AVERADVSFLPL
-91 DEDRKLTKGNL
+91 DKDGTLKKGNL
-102 KKVPPYVVTYENIT
+102 NNVPPYTVTYENVT

-125 VVTISTDKYGN
+125 VVTIATENYKNKDKG
-136 TVRSDARKYNKEH
+136 A
-149 GTDDI
+149 DDI

-182 INKYDN
+182 LNKYDN
-188 KALEKLVAE
+188 KALE
-197 NLAAKN
+197 NLAVENFAPKN
-203 SVSDSDIATL
+203 SVTDPDIAKL
-213 KNSYKTTYKTTAE
+213 KESYKKTAE

-233 KDDRET
+233 KEDSET
-239 SSTKVSCEVEYKTGD
+239 SCTKVSCEVEYKTGT
-254 ATGKSLKYL
+254 ASGKSLKYL

-286 TLSENVKE
+286 TLSENVKD
-294 GASNIADPIKKEHIK
+294 GASNIADPIKKENIK
-309 IEDKTTGKRHNIY
+309 IEDKTTGKRHNVY
-322 FIMQDGVNTLGT
+322 FIMQDGVDKLSTT
-334 LNGSKVSLEVSG
+334 NGSEVTLDISG
-346 SGYESSISYNETS
+346 SGYSESIYYDKTS
-359 IITDASSLLS
+359 IFTDAITYLA
-369 GASTADESDDVY
+369 GGSTTDDESDDVY

-390 GNNGELFNSKSKDRI
+390 GNSGELFNSKSKDRI

-413 EHGKTEV
+413 EHGKPEV

-425 STMQTGEEAE
+425 STMQTGAEAE

>member
-1 MKRGNINKSI
+1 MERSSDNKSI
-11 KSDNSGLSIVEV
+11 INDNSGLSIVEV

-46 INSKAQKLQNVT
+46 INARAQKLQNVT

-70 KSIQDLHDL
+70 KSIQELHDL
-79 AVEDSRVSFSPL
+79 AVERADVSFLPL
-91 DEDRKLTKGNL
+91 DKDGTLTKGNL
-102 KKVPPYVVTYENIT
+102 NNVPPYTVTYENVT

-125 VVTISTDKYGN
+125 VVTIATDNYKSTARSTERKDNKKDGN
-136 TVRSDARKYNKEH
+136 E
-149 GTDDI
+149 DI

-188 KALEKLVAE
+188 KALENLVAE
-197 NLAAKN
+197 N

-213 KNSYKTTYKTTAE
+213 KNSYKTTAE

-233 KDDRET
+233 KDDIET

-286 TLSENVKE
+286 TLSENVKD
-294 GASNIADPIKKEHIK
+294 GASNIADPIKKENIK
-309 IEDKTTGKRHNIY
+309 IEDKTTGKRHNVY
-322 FIMQDGVNTLGT
+322 FIMQDGVDKLSTT
-334 LNGSKVSLEVSG
+334 NGSEVTLDISG
-346 SGYESSISYNETS
+346 SGYSESIYYDKTS
-359 IITDASSLLS
+359 IFTDAITYLA
-369 GASTADESDDVY
+369 GASTPDDESDDVY

-390 GNNGELFNSKSKDRI
+390 GNSGELFNSKSKDRI

-413 EHGKTEV
+413 EHGKPEV

-425 STMQTGEEAE
+425 STMQTGAEAE